1 MVDANPD
8 YICIKEDKIAEL
20 EAKNSFKEQRINE
33 LIKDQRRMEEKIDNI
48 SNNVNQLMLQSVK
61 DDNNLN
67 QRITAIEARQDTLYR
82 VIAAVSLVLVALD
95 FILKYIIK

>member
-1 MVDANPD
+1 MVDANSE

-48 SNNVNQLMLQSVK
+48 SNNVNQLMLQSLK

-67 QRITAIEARQDTLYR
+67 QRITTIEARQDTLYR
-82 VIAAVSLVLVALD
+82 LIAVVSVVLVALD
-95 FILKYIIK
+95 FILKYIIH